1 MLRNS
6 NRANSRR
13 ERTNKKKGRRSKGIK
28 LREWSDESMLGAI
41 QAVREGT
48 FGVNRA
54 ALEYGVPKTTLN
66 DRISGR
72 VVHGASMGAQ
82 PYLSREEEGE
92 LVDFLKSCC
101 KMGYG
106 KNRKEVFVLVEA
118 ILKKKGRDLGSPISN
133 GWWQRFLERWP
144 SLSLRTG
151 DAFSVAR
158 DRMTDHEVFDSYFKL
173 LKQTL
178 EENGIL
184 HNPGQIYNCDVSG
197 MPLEHKLPCI
207 ISQKG
212 AKKIRQR
219 TSGNKTQISI
229 LACANAIGQAL
240 PPMVIFTGKR
250 FNHELSVG
258 EVPGTLYVTSE
269 SGWMDNELFFEWFSK
284 HFLKH
289 ASPCRPLLLL
299 LDGHSS
305 HYTLDLIKEAR
316 QHGVIIFCLP
326 PHTTADS
333 QPLDTSVFGPLKIHW
348 SNEYRQYI
356 FDHPGR
362 VITKFQ
368 FSTLFSRAWT
378 KGMSM
383 DNIVA
388 GFRSTGV
395 YPFNPNALLHKIEN
409 TTVQE
414 TAKSSNVS
422 TVLSDNTGI
431 DTCSTDPEVSAPP
444 SNSAVHSLPVSTS
457 NVEFT
462 AEETATFERRFDEH
476 YDIFSDSKY
485 VSWLHQHHP
494 DEAPSKE
501 HMNFSYQNTS
511 GNF

>member
-1 MLRNS
+1 M
-6 NRANSRR
+6 
-13 ERTNKKKGRRSKGIK
+13 
-28 LREWSDESMLGAI
+28 
-41 QAVREGT
+41 
-48 FGVNRA
+48 
-54 ALEYGVPKTTLN
+54 
-66 DRISGR
+66 
-72 VVHGASMGAQ
+72 
-82 PYLSREEEGE
+82 
-92 LVDFLKSCC
+92 
-101 KMGYG
+101 
-106 KNRKEVFVLVEA
+106 
-118 ILKKKGRDLGSPISN
+118 
-133 GWWQRFLERWP
+133 
-144 SLSLRTG
+144 
-151 DAFSVAR
+151 
-158 DRMTDHEVFDSYFKL
+158 

-212 AKKIRQR
+212 AKKNRQI

-250 FNHELSVG
+250 FNHKLSVG
-258 EVPGTLYVTSE
+258 EVPGTLYSTSE

-299 LDGHSS
+299 LDA
-305 HYTLDLIKEAR
+305 HYTLDLIIEAR
-316 QHGVIIFCLP
+316 QHGVCLCFVCHLILRLTVNRLIP
-326 PHTTADS
+326 VY
-333 QPLDTSVFGPLKIHW
+333 LDLKIHW
-348 SNEYRQYI
+348 SNEYRQHI
-356 FDHPGR
+356 FDHPGC

-378 KGMSM
+378 KGMHM

-388 GFRSTGV
+388 GFQSTGV

-422 TVLSDNTGI
+422 TVLSGI

-444 SNSAVHSLPVSTS
+444 SNSAIHSLPVSTS

-462 AEETATFERRFDEH
+462 AEEIAS
-476 YDIFSDSKY
+476 I
-485 VSWLHQHHP
+485 
-494 DEAPSKE
+494 
-501 HMNFSYQNTS
+501 
-511 GNF
+511 